1 MRKEISAL
9 LAATMLFGATG
20 VAEAAYQPGTYS
32 ATAAGFGGDVKV
44 TVTVDEN
51 SITAVDV
58 EGDQETPTI
67 GGVAIENMPTAILAA
82 GSADVDMTTGATV
95 TSTAIVTALNTAL
108 AEAAGS
114 DLSVKMAPGV
124 YTAQAYGFQ
133 QISPITVTV
142 KVDETNIRDVSFDGN
157 LDSVGMIRSVNR
169 YLIPRILEN
178 QSVGV
183 DAITGATATSNAVLM
198 AARDCIE
205 QALNAGGSNQAAI
218 QAFLT
223 PETKVEAQ
231 ETVDVDVVVV
241 GMGAAGI
248 SAATAAAE
256 AQKAAGQPVS
266 VLAIDK
272 DGRYGGTG
280 AFTGEPMSVNPTRYK
295 EQYNNG
301 EDYMDRDALL
311 AAWTEYV
318 EGDAKMNIVE
328 KFLDNSGDT
337 MDWLYYDHGF
347 LLNNPTSGFGANTYR
362 CKQQYVSIATAEA
375 GRDYGMDIS
384 YGQNTM
390 VDQYYERFMSDY
402 VKLGGQYML
411 ETEGYELIYDEAN
424 NRVTGVKARRHD
436 GTEYTIHAKSVILC
450 TGGFAGNAGLEK
462 EYLSK
467 NPYYKHFGDEQW
479 TMIGMHENDGKM
491 FKAALEIGAGTYNV
505 SIVPMIHFATSNIVI
520 HDYPVNTFEKDDPNY
535 SRVLWYGW
543 EQTWS
548 LNQIPDALVLCSDIP
563 WVNVDGER
571 FEAEGSLFGWWQ
583 AGPSYWAVWS
593 QDQID
598 GLAKN
603 GFSSNL
609 STLAAGNQGIMP
621 GNMPIP
627 EVYDVLNKLVEQ
639 SYVVKADSYEELAE
653 KMGVD
658 VAAFTQTMADY
669 DRYCKNGVDE
679 QFGKDAAKLVAAGNG
694 PFYALKG
701 YSAAFATNGGLD
713 INENFEVLKA
723 DGETPIN
730 GLWACGCD
738 ASGVLYSEKKP
749 YVTYGG
755 AAIGFAY
762 TSGRLSGGYAV
773 EYANSVK

>member
-142 KVDETNIRDVSFDGN
+142 EVDETNIRDVSFDGN

-205 QALNAGGSNQAAI
+205 QALHAGGSNQAAI

-450 TGGFAGNAGLEK
+450 TGGFAGNAELE
-462 EYLSK
+462 
-467 NPYYKHFGDEQW
+467 
-479 TMIGMHENDGKM
+479 
-491 FKAALEIGAGTYNV
+491 
-505 SIVPMIHFATSNIVI
+505 
-520 HDYPVNTFEKDDPNY
+520 
-535 SRVLWYGW
+535 
-543 EQTWS
+543 
-548 LNQIPDALVLCSDIP
+548 
-563 WVNVDGER
+563 
-571 FEAEGSLFGWWQ
+571 
-583 AGPSYWAVWS
+583 
-593 QDQID
+593 
-598 GLAKN
+598 
-603 GFSSNL
+603 
-609 STLAAGNQGIMP
+609 
-621 GNMPIP
+621 
-627 EVYDVLNKLVEQ
+627 
-639 SYVVKADSYEELAE
+639 EE
-653 KMGVD
+653 
-658 VAAFTQTMADY
+658 
-669 DRYCKNGVDE
+669 
-679 QFGKDAAKLVAAGNG
+679 
-694 PFYALKG
+694 
-701 YSAAFATNGGLD
+701 
-713 INENFEVLKA
+713 
-723 DGETPIN
+723 
-730 GLWACGCD
+730 
-738 ASGVLYSEKKP
+738 
-749 YVTYGG
+749 
-755 AAIGFAY
+755 
-762 TSGRLSGGYAV
+762 
-773 EYANSVK
+773 